1 MVYVIAD
8 WETSTKTSYGR
19 KANPFDKDNYVVAWG
34 LKYKGK
40 QSEHYYM
47 KPLPKDWLKDVKII
61 VAHNAKF
68 DLEWIWEDPYF
79 RQWLKDGGKLWCTQ
93 YAEYL
98 LSGQTALWPSLDE
111 CAAKR
116 GGNLKNDEIKAM
128 WNADI
133 DTIDIPKDMLCDY
146 LDEDTSNTEIVYL
159 SQVKEARERGMISSM
174 LTHMEGLLGLIEMEH
189 NGIKV
194 DVEFG
199 EDTRLELVE
208 EYEAARIAL
217 DEFIPKELPEELV
230 WNWGSRDQLSC
241 LLFGGQLTY
250 KKRVPILDEKGNP
263 TYTKKKE
270 NWPTSGGVPFHPDS
284 PCWRNIALEKDTYK
298 SGAKAGSVKYK
309 SVEIQGEPK
318 LRYEDF
324 QYEMLGVTQA
334 DPSWE
339 TKKAGIY
346 KVDEEVL
353 LLCKL
358 RGIPLAELL
367 LKLRKIDKDLGT
379 YYRRYDPK
387 KKTEVGMLT
396 LVQPDGFIHHNLNNV
411 ATVTGRLSSSTPN
424 MQNIPRG
431 DKSKVKKCFISRFG
445 EDGNVGESDFSQ
457 LEVVI
462 QGLSSLDTQLIHDI
476 NSKVDFHCKRAAK
489 KVNEEYEDVLHK
501 AKKLKIPYYV
511 ELRQGCKE
519 FSFQRSY
526 GAGAAAIA
534 DSTGMDIEEVK
545 QLIKIE
551 DTMYSGILE
560 YNERV
565 KEDVLATRVMTDQ
578 KLFVNGIM
586 FNQATGYHKS
596 VTGKRYV
603 FKESVTPD
611 FMHNPRDKRR
621 QPVYTS
627 FSPTEMKNYPIQ
639 GLAGEV
645 VIMCIGE
652 LFRGFLA
659 RDNFGGKGFLT
670 NTVHDCIW
678 ADTHKDVSEEVF
690 KFIEDTLVNAKSLF
704 EVRYKVDCPV
714 TFSAETAWGK
724 NMLELAH

>member
-1 MVYVIAD
+1 MVYVVAD

-34 LKYKGK
+34 LKYRGK
-40 QSEHYYM
+40 AAEHHYM
-47 KPLPKDWLKDVKII
+47 KPLPKDWLQDVKII
-61 VAHNAKF
+61 IAHNAKF
-68 DLEWIWEDPYF
+68 DLTWIWEDPYF
-79 RQWLKDGGKLWCTQ
+79 RGWLKAGGKLWCTQ

-111 CAAKR
+111 CATKR

-128 WNADI
+128 WNAGI

-146 LDEDTSNTEIVYL
+146 LDEDVSNTEIVYL
-159 SQVKEARERGMISSM
+159 SQVKEARAQGMLNSM
-174 LTHMEGLLGLIEMEH
+174 LTHMEGLLGLIEMEY

-194 DVEFG
+194 DYEFG
-199 EDTRLELVE
+199 EATRLELVQ
-208 EYEAARIAL
+208 EYEAARVAL
-217 DEFIPKELPEELV
+217 DSFIPTGLPEEIV

-241 LLFGGQLTY
+241 LLFGGTITY
-250 KKRVPILDEKGNP
+250 QKRLPILDENGYP
-263 TYTKKKE
+263 TYTKAKE
-270 NWPTSGGVPFHPDS
+270 SWPMCKGEPIDPRKAEG
-284 PCWRNIALEKDTYK
+284 LELDTYK
-298 SGAKAGSVKYK
+298 GGAKAGAVKFK
-309 SVEIQGEPK
+309 SVAVPGQLKTSLQDLTHTLPGITEPDVAWK
-318 LRYEDF
+318 
-324 QYEMLGVTQA
+324 
-334 DPSWE
+334 
-339 TKKAGIY
+339 TKKEGIY

-353 LLCKL
+353 LLFEL
-358 RGIPLAELL
+358 RGIELAELL

-387 KKTEVGMLT
+387 KKVEVGMLT

-445 EDGNVGESDFSQ
+445 DKGNVGESDFSQ

-462 QGLSSLDTQLIHDI
+462 QGLASLDTQLVNDI
-476 NSKVDFHCKRAAK
+476 NNKVDFHCKRAAK
-489 KVNEEYEDVLHK
+489 KVGESYEDVLHK
-501 AKKLKIPYYV
+501 AKKLKIPFYV

-545 QLIKIE
+545 ELIKIE

-560 YNERV
+560 YNEKV
-565 KEDVLATRVMTDQ
+565 KADVLDTRVMTDQ
-578 KLFVNGIM
+578 KLFVKGMM
-586 FNQATGYHKS
+586 FNQAQGCHRS
-596 VTGKRYV
+596 ITGKRYV
-603 FKESVTPD
+603 FKETITPE
-611 FMHNPRDKRR
+611 FMQNPRDKRR

-645 VIMCIGE
+645 VIMCIGV
-652 LFRGFLA
+652 LFRGFLE

-678 ADTHKDVSEEVF
+678 ADTHEDVSEEVF
-690 KFIEDTLVNAKSLF
+690 SFIENTLVNAKTLF
-704 EVRYKVDCPV
+704 EDRYKVSCPV
-714 TFSAETAWGK
+714 SFSAETAWGK
-724 NMLELAH
+724 NMLELGH